1 MRQII
6 KILVLQIKIPVPV
19 SAPADIYSHS
29 LSNASDIPA
38 EMIKPVKVIPVN
50 RVGDNINSPARQRI
64 MFAMRKMQSSPS
76 LFKSIFLV
84 FFVPGTAKNRTLR
97 PLSFTSHPPSS
108 HFSLFHFSISVFLA
122 KLYQLLNL
130 RGYIAEQSVW
140 FWAS

>member
-1 MRQII
+1 MRQVI
-6 KILVLQIKIPVPV
+6 KILVHQIKISVPI

-50 RVGDNINSPARQRI
+50 RVGDNINSPTRQRI
-64 MFAMRKMQSSPS
+64 MFAVREMQGSPP
-76 LFKSIFLV
+76 LFKRILLIFLV
-84 FFVPGTAKNRTLR
+84 SGTAKNRTLR

-130 RGYIAEQSVW
+130 RGYFAEQSFR
-140 FWAS
+140 FWAR